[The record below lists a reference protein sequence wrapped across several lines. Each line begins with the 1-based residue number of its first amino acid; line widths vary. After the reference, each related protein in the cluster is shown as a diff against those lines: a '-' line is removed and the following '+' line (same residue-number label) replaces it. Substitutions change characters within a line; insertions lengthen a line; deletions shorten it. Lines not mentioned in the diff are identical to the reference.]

1 MKILDLSYPK
11 SESKKEIILS
21 SILIGIFTYIFLII
35 FQPFGT
41 QNFAFSKLSLILF
54 PYAIFTTLS
63 FATINL
69 YFSEKKIK
77 WTVTKEILKLIFIVF
92 LCGIL
97 SYFYNA
103 LIISKVEISFFNFLF
118 MIFYAF
124 SVAIPL
130 CLIYVLTRFIYL
142 NNENEKKAQQ
152 ISQKLELVNEK
163 TSDEISKNKIN
174 IQDEIFE
181 EENLLF
187 VESTDNYCT
196 FYHLK
201 NSTIE
206 KILLRTTLK
215 FVEGQIKSNK
225 ILRCHRSYIVN
236 LEKIESLKGN
246 AQGYKLKM
254 VDSDYIVPVSRKYLD
269 LIDGVFNGSLL
280 C

>member
-21 SILIGIFTYIFLII
+21 SILIGIFTYFFLII

-41 QNFAFSKLSLILF
+41 QNFTFSKLLFILF
-54 PYAIFTTLS
+54 PYAIFTTFS
-63 FATINL
+63 FAIINL
-69 YFSEKKIK
+69 YFSERKVN
-77 WTVTKEILKLIFIVF
+77 WTVTKEIFKLIFIVF
-92 LCGIL
+92 VCAIL
-97 SYFYNA
+97 SYSYNTM
-103 LIISKVEISFFNFLF
+103 IVSKVEISFFNFLF

-142 NNENEKKAQQ
+142 NNETEKKAQQ
-152 ISQKLELVNEK
+152 ISQKLEFLNEK
-163 TSDEISKNKIN
+163 PSYENLKNKIN
-174 IQDEIFE
+174 IQGKIFD

-187 VESTDNYCT
+187 LESTDNYCT
-196 FYHLK
+196 IYHRK

-206 KILLRTTLK
+206 KVLLRTTLK
-215 FVEGQIKSNK
+215 SVEEQISSKK

-246 AQGYKLKM
+246 AQGYKLKIF
-254 VDSDYIVPVSRKYLD
+254 DSNYIVPVSRKYLN
-269 LIDGVFNGSLL
+269 LINEVFNK
-280 C
+280 